1 MSDVSPMIGG
11 CVLKAKRPR
20 IHTQSQTSTGMHTC
34 SKSSSSSKENATI
47 RKSKV
52 IRALLCELPS
62 HICVAQRSKL
72 RQCCSYPAG
81 FIHVYTALHALTRA
95 GSDFKPAQYVFAAVY
110 VVTWAIVFRLYA
122 RAKVSSVAIGPS
134 TFRRR

>member
-34 SKSSSSSKENATI
+34 SKSSSSLRENATI

-52 IRALLCELPS
+52 IRVLLCELRGEIS
-62 HICVAQRSKL
+62 AGRQSNSDNAAAIRQASFTSTQR
-72 RQCCSYPAG
+72 
-81 FIHVYTALHALTRA
+81 YTL
-95 GSDFKPAQYVFAAVY
+95 
-110 VVTWAIVFRLYA
+110 
-122 RAKVSSVAIGPS
+122 
-134 TFRRR
+134 